1 MLKAKKGR
9 LLVSEPYLDNS
20 FFFKSVV
27 LITHHNEEESI
38 GLILN
43 HPTKINLNEILNNI
57 PLNDLPIYIGGPLE
71 KKSLH
76 FIHTLGD
83 IIPNS
88 IQIID
93 GIYFG
98 GDFEV
103 VIQLMH
109 KKKITKKEIRFFL
122 GYSGWGADQLNKE
135 VRNEAWIVQTDENKL
150 CMNYST
156 PKLWSDIIKTKK
168 MEYAIW
174 TNLPKDPS
182 LN

>member
-9 LLVSEPYLDNS
+9 LLISEPSLDDNS
-20 FFFKSVV
+20 FFKSVV

-43 HPTKINLNEILNNI
+43 HPTKVNLNEILNNI
-57 PLNDLPIYIGGPLE
+57 PLSDLPIYIGGPVE

-76 FIHTLGD
+76 FIHTLGN

-88 IQIID
+88 KQIIND
-93 GIYFG
+93 IYFG
-98 GDFEV
+98 GDFDI

-109 KKKITKKEIRFFL
+109 DKKITKDKIRFFL
-122 GYSGWGADQLNKE
+122 GYSGWGADQLNNE
-135 VRNEAWIVQTDENKL
+135 IREEAWIVQPAENKL

-156 PKLWSDIIKTKK
+156 PELWNDIMKTKK

-174 TNLPKDPS
+174 ANLPKDPS